1 MAFEHRENSGS
12 LFVNKKRD
20 SEKHPNAVGSALI
33 GGVRYRV
40 SAWTKLDKNGQKW
53 QSLAFQRDE
62 HSSAPAPAPEA
73 NDNPVAEIESDV
85 PF

>member
-40 SAWTKLDKNGQKW
+40 SAWTKVDKNGNKW

-62 HSSAPAPAPEA
+62 HSNAPAPEA
-73 NDNPVAEIESDV
+73 NNNPVAEIESDV

>member
-33 GGVRYRV
+33 GGVKYRV
-40 SAWTKLDKNGQKW
+40 SAWTKLDRNGQKW
-53 QSLAFQRDE
+53 QSLAFQVDT
-62 HSSAPAPAPEA
+62 HSNPPTPEA
-73 NDNPVAEIESDV
+73 NNNPVAEIESDV

>member
-1 MAFEHRENSGS
+1 MAFEHRENSGA
-12 LFVNKKRD
+12 LFRNQKRD

-33 GGVRYRV
+33 GGVKYRV

-53 QSLAFQRDE
+53 QSLAFQVDA
-62 HSSAPAPAPEA
+62 HSSPPAPEP
-73 NDNPVAEIESDV
+73 NNNPVAEIESDV

>member
-1 MAFEHRENSGS
+1 MAFEQRENSGS

-20 SEKHPNAVGSALI
+20 SEKHPNAVGNALI

-62 HSSAPAPAPEA
+62 HSNAPAPEP
-73 NDNPVAEIESDV
+73 NNNPVAEIESDV